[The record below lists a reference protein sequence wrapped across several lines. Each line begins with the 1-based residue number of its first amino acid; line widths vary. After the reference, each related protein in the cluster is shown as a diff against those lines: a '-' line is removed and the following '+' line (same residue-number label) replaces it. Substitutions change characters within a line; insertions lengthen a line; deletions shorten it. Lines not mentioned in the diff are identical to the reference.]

1 MPKFLPGQSGN
12 PAGKKPGT
20 LSLPGKLR
28 AALGA
33 EAGEI
38 LEAMVAKA
46 KEGDIAAARLILD
59 RVVAPLRATDEL
71 VHLQD
76 ANLNDLT
83 HAPVALLG
91 ALGQGAITPAQLNE
105 IASALAS
112 LVRVREATELEARLT
127 ALEGQRP

>member
-46 KEGDIAAARLILD
+46 KDGDTTAARLILD
-59 RVVAPLRATDEL
+59 RVVAPLRATDEPL
-71 VHLQD
+71 PLPST
-76 ANLNDLT
+76 DLSDLSR
-83 HAPVALLG
+83 APVALLG
-91 ALGQGAITPAQLNE
+91 ALSQGTITPAQLNE
-105 IASALAS
+105 IAGALAS
-112 LVRVREATELEARLT
+112 LVRVREATELEARLA